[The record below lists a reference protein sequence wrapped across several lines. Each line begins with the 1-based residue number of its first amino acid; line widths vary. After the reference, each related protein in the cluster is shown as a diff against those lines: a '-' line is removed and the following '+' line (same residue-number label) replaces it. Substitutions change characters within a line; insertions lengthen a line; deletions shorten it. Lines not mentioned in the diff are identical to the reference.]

1 MATKVILLFHEER
14 EKLTHTHTHTHMLYG
29 SFHSHR
35 DITFP
40 HPVTCASHFPMTM
53 QLLGW
58 EVTGSGNYLL
68 APSTL

>member
-1 MATKVILLFHEER
+1 
-14 EKLTHTHTHTHMLYG
+14 MLYG